1 MPGRNQTVGG
11 LAIMMHVADRRQLG
25 GSGVEVPLLGFGGAP
40 LGNLFQEFS
49 DEQARAAVR
58 AAYDHGMRLFDTAPL
73 YGFGLSEHR
82 IGEALRWLPRD
93 SFVLSTKIGRLLR
106 PRPAHQLDGGLFKR
120 ILPFEGVYDY
130 SYDGVLR
137 SVEDSLQRLGMDRI
151 DVLLIHD
158 VDVWTHGSEEARL
171 QRFAE
176 VMGGGYRAMVKL
188 REEGVVRAIGAGIN
202 EIQACEELA
211 RAGEFDCFL
220 LAGRYTLLE
229 QNALDTLLPYCVER
243 SISLL
248 IGGPYNTGILATGA
262 VPGAYYNYAP
272 APEEIMA
279 RVARI
284 EAVCTRHRVRL
295 ASAALQFPLGHP
307 NVATLIPGARSPEEI
322 EQNRAL
328 FEVDIPAALWAE
340 LKAEKLLRADA
351 PTPD

>member
-1 MPGRNQTVGG
+1 M
-11 LAIMMHVADRRQLG
+11 
-25 GSGVEVPLLGFGGAP
+25 
-40 LGNLFQEFS
+40 
-49 DEQARAAVR
+49 
-58 AAYDHGMRLFDTAPL
+58 
-73 YGFGLSEHR
+73 
-82 IGEALRWLPRD
+82 
-93 SFVLSTKIGRLLR
+93 
-106 PRPAHQLDGGLFKR
+106 
-120 ILPFEGVYDY
+120 YDY

-243 SISLL
+243 NISLL

-340 LKAEKLLRADA
+340 LKAEQLLRADA